1 MAIEPLPTSDGRPAP
16 DPDNVGAPLDRLLR
30 RHGRAEQPH
39 GGRPWR
45 SAGSRWWGSP
55 WRPTPGLLRVRD
67 GVIVV
72 AVDDPAWASELRW
85 MGDTLAARA
94 REVLG
99 DAEHHRD
106 RGPRAAARGLRPGP
120 AEPPG

>member
-1 MAIEPLPTSDGRPAP
+1 MAGTMAIEPLPTSDGRPAP
-16 DPDNVGAPLDRLLR
+16 DPDNVGAPLDRILR
-30 RHGRAEQPH
+30 RMGAP
-39 GGRPWR
+39 
-45 SAGSRWWGSP
+45 SSRTVATVEERWIELVGESLAAHT
-55 WRPTPGLLRVRD
+55 RLLRVRD

-99 DAEHHRD
+99 DASITGIEVRV
-106 RGPRAAARGLRPGP
+106 R
-120 AEPPG
+120 PPGA